1 MKHLQLLF
9 LGALMICTMG
19 LNAQIVTPQPSPSS
33 TISQRFGLTDATIE
47 YSRPSAKGRT
57 IFGKEG
63 IVPNGDIWRTG
74 ANSATKITF
83 STDVKVEGADLK
95 KGSYAILT
103 KPDATSWEVQ
113 FHTHTSGNFGD
124 YVGKTPAVAVMV
136 KPMSSAA
143 KFETFLINF
152 DNITNTGAT
161 LQLIWANT
169 VVPVKI
175 EADPDKTVMANIDR
189 ILAGPS
195 TNDYYAA
202 GTYLHD
208 SGKDLNKALEYV
220 RKATSVASPAFWQV
234 RKEALILADLGRTKE
249 AIDAA
254 KKSLDLAKAANN
266 KDYITMNEQ
275 SIAEWSKKK

>member
-161 LQLIWANT
+161 LQL
-169 VVPVKI
+169 
-175 EADPDKTVMANIDR
+175 
-189 ILAGPS
+189 
-195 TNDYYAA
+195 
-202 GTYLHD
+202 
-208 SGKDLNKALEYV
+208 
-220 RKATSVASPAFWQV
+220 
-234 RKEALILADLGRTKE
+234 
-249 AIDAA
+249 
-254 KKSLDLAKAANN
+254 
-266 KDYITMNEQ
+266 
-275 SIAEWSKKK
+275 